1 MTAGEGFLGPPRSI
15 DSAAK
20 PSEEGIGMTMTAAH
34 HTIGLTGVR
43 LLGSA
48 FNAWLLSVGS
58 SFTLI
63 IIRQN
68 VFPPAE
74 DLVTVRQIDAA
85 TLAAVITITA
95 AVFLWRERYS
105 LRYLQALTVG
115 VFWAGLSTVSLA
127 IYRSHIDEY
136 HALRILLDLMTG
148 DSDPASGWVWSM
160 FLTLQLITLPALKVL
175 RDALPS
181 RRSTGRGGHRDA
193 GPRLLR

>member
-1 MTAGEGFLGPPRSI
+1 
-15 DSAAK
+15 
-20 PSEEGIGMTMTAAH
+20 MTMTAAH

>member
-1 MTAGEGFLGPPRSI
+1 
-15 DSAAK
+15 
-20 PSEEGIGMTMTAAH
+20 MTMTAAH

-68 VFPPAE
+68 VLPPAE

-95 AVFLWRERYS
+95 AVFLWRERDS
-105 LRYLQALTVG
+105 LRYPQALIVG

-193 GPRLLR
+193 GPASCDNRAS